1 MFRLKNVLSA
11 DELLSVRNLLDGAS
25 WADGRLTAGWQA
37 KDVKNNLQISTEDTR
52 LSSLTETVS
61 AALNRHTVFQFAA
74 RPKQF
79 VPPLFS
85 RYMPGMAYGGHV
97 DDPIIRGMRTD
108 LSLTLFLSEPESY
121 DGGELVIETPSGS
134 EAVKLPAGDAIL
146 YPSTM
151 IHRVEPVSSGERL
164 VTVTWVRSLVRDWQ
178 KREILLDLD
187 MARQEIMH
195 RHGKSHELDLIAKAA
210 ANLMR
215 EWAED

>member
-11 DELLSVRNLLDGAS
+11 DELVSIGNLLDGAS
-25 WADGRLTAGWQA
+25 WSDGRLTAGWQA
-37 KDVKNNLQISTEDTR
+37 KDVKNNLQISAEDAK
-52 LSSLTETVS
+52 LSSLTEIVS

-74 RPKQF
+74 RPKLF

-85 RYMPGMAYGGHV
+85 RYVPGMAYGDHV

-134 EAVKLPAGDAIL
+134 EAIKLPPGEAIL

-151 IHRVEPVSSGERL
+151 IHRVEAVTNGERL
-164 VTVTWVRSLVRDWQ
+164 VAVTWVRSLVRDWH

-215 EWAED
+215 EWADD

>member
-11 DELLSVRNLLDGAS
+11 DELIGIRTLLDGAS
-25 WADGRLTAGWQA
+25 WSDGRLTAGWQA
-37 KDVKNNLQISTEDTR
+37 KDVKNNLQISTDDSK
-52 LSSLTETVS
+52 LSSLTEVVS
-61 AALNRHTVFQFAA
+61 AALSRHTVFQFAA
-74 RPKQF
+74 RPKRF

-85 RYMPGMAYGGHV
+85 RYVPGMAYGDHV
-97 DDPIIRGMRTD
+97 DDPIIHGIRTD
-108 LSLTLFLSEPESY
+108 LSLTLFLSDPEGY
-121 DGGELVIETPSGS
+121 DGGELTIETASGL
-134 EAVKLPAGDAIL
+134 EAIKLPAGEAIL

-151 IHRVEPVSSGERL
+151 IHRVEPVTRGERL
-164 VTVTWVRSLVRDWQ
+164 VAVTWVRSFVRDSQ

-195 RHGKSHELDLIAKAA
+195 RHGKSHELDLIAKAS